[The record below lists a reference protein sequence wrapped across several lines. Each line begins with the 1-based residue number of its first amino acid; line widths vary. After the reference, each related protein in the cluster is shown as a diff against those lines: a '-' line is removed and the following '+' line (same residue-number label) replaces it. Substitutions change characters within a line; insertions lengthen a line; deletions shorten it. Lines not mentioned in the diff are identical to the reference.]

1 MSFVVVYDANVL
13 YPVELRDFLI
23 RLANIG
29 LFRAKWTD
37 QILDET
43 FGAIVANRPELA
55 ERLAGTRQ
63 QMDEAVAD
71 AIVTGYE
78 PLVSSLDLPDLDD
91 RHVLAAAIRSH
102 AQVIV
107 TFNLG
112 DFPQRQLD
120 PYDIEAQGPD
130 EFALNV
136 FGLAPALVEGVIA
149 QQASDLTNPRI
160 SFQEL
165 LTRLETRGL
174 QKLVQSIRECWQDT
188 TDSRSPKPR

>member
-1 MSFVVVYDANVL
+1 MTSSFD
-13 YPVELRDFLI
+13 LR
-23 RLANIG
+23 NIG

-63 QMDEAVAD
+63 QMNEAVAD

-160 SFQEL
+160 SFQER

-188 TDSRSPKPR
+188 S